1 LINDIDIMNIL
12 FNGMPN
18 SESDSES
25 CEHVYVV
32 GCVDN
37 DESPTEYGQTLDVK
51 KFVDKILRKA
61 IVDKVD
67 KLYFECFGD
76 SGNCRCE
83 KNSRLIREYPIKH
96 YMPVLNRIKIIFG
109 LDITESRVPQQW
121 EPFYINLA
129 DAECA
134 CKAIPLTLPTVFGEY
149 VIITFLYDLSSLGI
163 GISGETIGKIR
174 DRLDKGRAFIV
185 LSNFYPR
192 TLHGS
197 YYSFMRSISK
207 KKLKIINID
216 EKYAQQQSNVIPTV
230 ANIVMI
236 PKVYEMPY
244 PLNTA
249 LQFFPDLIMIHNP
262 NTEYFDNI
270 INAVLFYES
279 DINFILSIEA
289 QHLHELSKK
298 CESNGIKI
306 EKVIKD
312 KLPWKEGPTPYFSK
326 VICGGFKECHS
337 LTRFH

>member
-1 LINDIDIMNIL
+1 MSKDITTKRDWFKELNDIQ
-12 FNGMPN
+12 PY
-18 SESDSES
+18 
-25 CEHVYVV
+25 EHVYVI
-32 GCVDN
+32 GCVEDYEN
-37 DESPTEYGQTLDVK
+37 SIMEEYDQTLDVM
-51 KFVDKILRKA
+51 KFVDNILRNA
-61 IVDKVD
+61 IVDKAD

-96 YMPVLNRIKIIFG
+96 YMPVLNRIKLIFG
-109 LDITESRVPQQW
+109 LDITVSQVPQQS
-121 EPFYINLA
+121 EPYHINLA
-129 DAECA
+129 DAELA
-134 CKAIPLTLPTVFGEY
+134 CRTIPLTLPTVFGEY
-149 VIITFLYDLSSLGI
+149 VIIKFLYDLSSLGV

-197 YYSFMRSISK
+197 YYSFMQSISK

-216 EKYAQQQSNVIPTV
+216 EKYAQQQSNVIPTI
-230 ANIVMI
+230 ANIAMI
-236 PKVYEMPY
+236 SKVYEMPY

-249 LQFFPDLIMIHNP
+249 LQFSPDLIMIHNP

-289 QHLHELSKK
+289 QHLHEFSRK

-312 KLPWKEGPTPYFSK
+312 KLPWNGSHAIF
-326 VICGGFKECHS
+326 FKS
-337 LTRFH
+337 NLWGL